1 MIEYLDNGFI
11 LNSNIEELNLISF
24 QIFFVKTN
32 EIFIDLFQFIKIIS
46 SDLYQKISPS
56 HVPIENLTNFSN
68 FFLYVFDNNLLY
80 FPHIVLFSEI
90 KKNMSFQ
97 T

>member
-46 SDLYQKISPS
+46 SDY
-56 HVPIENLTNFSN
+56 
-68 FFLYVFDNNLLY
+68 
-80 FPHIVLFSEI
+80 I
-90 KKNMSFQ
+90 KKFHPHMFLLKI
-97 T
+97 

>member
-32 EIFIDLFQFIKIIS
+32 ERFIDMFQFIKKIS

-56 HVPIENLTNFSN
+56 HVPIENLTNSSN
-68 FFLYVFDNNLLY
+68 FFICF
-80 FPHIVLFSEI
+80 
-90 KKNMSFQ
+90 
-97 T
+97 

>member
-46 SDLYQKISPS
+46 SYLYQKISPS
-56 HVPIENLTNFSN
+56 HVPIENLTNSSN
-68 FFLYVFDNNLLY
+68 FFICF
-80 FPHIVLFSEI
+80 
-90 KKNMSFQ
+90 
-97 T
+97 